1 MANER
6 KFIRENAKRSLIK
19 RFLVKEIE
27 GAGFGGMSI
36 QRTPIGTRVNILVE
50 RPGMVIGKSGAK
62 IRELTESIRTKFNVD
77 NPQIEIQEAGSSASL
92 NAQIMAEKL
101 AEALERGWHFRRAG
115 HSTVRRIMQSGAKGC
130 QVIISGKLTGE
141 RHRTEKFTEGHVKYC
156 GETAKQI
163 MDIGFAVAK
172 LKPGVLGVKV
182 RIMRPDARL
191 PDEIKVLMPQAPA
204 PAPAAPAAAPEAPAP
219 AETVAPAPEVAAELK
234 KEAEEKPPV
243 ETDMDVDK
251 KTPISEITK
260 IPGIGPSIVKKF
272 EAAKISSLE
281 EIMSMDLDDLLAIE
295 GIGQKTAENLIKH
308 LKKLIEEGDVNGP

>member
-1 MANER
+1 MKKLIALVLSLMLLVAFTIGCKPAEQ
-6 KFIRENAKRSLIK
+6 AK
-19 RFLVKEIE
+19 
-27 GAGFGGMSI
+27 
-36 QRTPIGTRVNILVE
+36 P
-50 RPGMVIGKSGAK
+50 
-62 IRELTESIRTKFNVD
+62 
-77 NPQIEIQEAGSSASL
+77 EAP
-92 NAQIMAEKL
+92 KP
-101 AEALERGWHFRRAG
+101 EA
-115 HSTVRRIMQSGAKGC
+115 T
-130 QVIISGKLTGE
+130 
-141 RHRTEKFTEGHVKYC
+141 
-156 GETAKQI
+156 
-163 MDIGFAVAK
+163 
-172 LKPGVLGVKV
+172 
-182 RIMRPDARL
+182 
-191 PDEIKVLMPQAPA
+191 APA
-204 PAPAAPAAAPEAPAP
+204 TAPAP

>member
-6 KFIRENAKRSLIK
+6 KFVRENAKRSLIK
-19 RFLVKEIE
+19 KFLLKEIE

-62 IRELTESIRTKFNVD
+62 IKELTDSIRTKFDVD
-77 NPQIEIQEAGSSASL
+77 NPQIEIQESGSGSSL

-115 HSTVRRIMQSGAKGC
+115 HSTVRRIMQAGAKGC
-130 QVIISGKLTGE
+130 QVIISGTLTGE

-156 GETAKQI
+156 GETAKQV
-163 MDIGFAVAK
+163 MDLGFAVAK

-191 PDEIKVLMPQAPA
+191 PDEIIYKVM
-204 PAPAAPAAAPEAPAP
+204 
-219 AETVAPAPEVAAELK
+219 
-234 KEAEEKPPV
+234 EKPVEKPEQKVEVKAVEPV
-243 ETDMDVDK
+243 LEK
-251 KTPISEITK
+251 KTDIKLITK
-260 IPGIGPSIVKKF
+260 IPGIGPSVLKKL
-272 EAAKISSLE
+272 EKAKVTSLE
-281 EIMSMDLDDLLAIE
+281 ELYAMNRDDLMAID
-295 GIGQKTAENLIKH
+295 GIGKKTSELIVKH
-308 LKKLIEEGDVNGP
+308 IRKLLEEGTENDSQS

>member
-19 RFLVKEIE
+19 KFLVKEIE
-27 GAGFGGMSI
+27 GSGFGGMSI

-62 IRELTESIRTKFNVD
+62 IKELTDTIRTKFNVD

-130 QVIISGKLTGE
+130 QIVLAGKLTGE

-156 GETAKQI
+156 GETAKEV
-163 MDIGFAVAK
+163 MDVGLATAK

-182 RIMRPDARL
+182 RIMRPDAKL
-191 PDEIKVLMPQAPA
+191 PDEITYKLATKEEVK
-204 PAPAAPAAAPEAPAP
+204 PEI
-219 AETVAPAPEVAAELK
+219 K
-234 KEAEEKPPV
+234 IEEKPL
-243 ETDMDVDK
+243 EEKLEK
-251 KTPISEITK
+251 KTDIKRITE
-260 IPGIGPSIVKKF
+260 IPGIGPSILKKL
-272 EAAKISSLE
+272 EKAKITSLE
-281 EIMSMDLDDLLAIE
+281 ELYIMNLDDLIAID
-295 GIGQKTAENLIKH
+295 GIGKKTAELIVKNIRKL
-308 LKKLIEEGDVNGP
+308 LKEGT